1 MLNVTEISKS
11 EVCKVFKKACSF
23 LRFQMS
29 SSTHYCTDHE
39 IALYLG
45 ISPVT
50 FSRCITGVT
59 CPSGELL
66 LKCLFSL
73 QRNNDIL
80 ESVNC
85 II

>member
-1 MLNVTEISKS
+1 MLNVTQISKT
-11 EVCKVFKKACSF
+11 EVCKVFKRACSK
-23 LRFQMS
+23 LRIQLS
-29 SSTHYCTDHE
+29 NETHFCNDRE
-39 IALYLG
+39 LSLFLG

-73 QRNNDIL
+73 QRSQDIS